1 MDTLTNFI
9 IDVLKFVIAGTIVV
23 YIAWQIIKPELQKA
37 NQSSLLDLKRLS
49 LETTL
54 PLRLQAYERL
64 ALFIERINPSNM
76 LVRVHVAGTTV
87 REIQQFLI
95 AEIRTEHQHNITQQ
109 LYVSS
114 QAWAVLNRIKEDT
127 ISLIN
132 NTAAGLSPEASS
144 VELSKVILTHLAN
157 LDENPYD
164 AGLMLLKH
172 DMQHFF

>member
-1 MDTLTNFI
+1 MYSITYFFV
-9 IDVLKFVIAGTIVV
+9 DVLKFVLAGTLIFF
-23 YIAWQIIKPELQKA
+23 IAWQIIKSEIEKL
-37 NQSSLLDLKRLS
+37 NQSKLLDLKRAS

-64 ALFIERINPSNM
+64 TLFLERINPSNM

-87 REIQQFLI
+87 REIQQFLVT
-95 AEIRTEHQHNITQQ
+95 EIRTEHQHNITQQ
-109 LYVSS
+109 LYVSA
-114 QAWAVLNRIKEDT
+114 QAWAVTNRIKEDT

-132 NTAAGLSPEASS
+132 NTAAGLSPDASS
-144 VELSKVILTHLAN
+144 LELSKVILNHLAG
-157 LDENPYD
+157 LEENPYD

>member
-1 MDTLTNFI
+1 MNI
-9 IDVLKFVIAGTIVV
+9 ITYFFVDVLKFVLAGTLIVF
-23 YIAWQIIKPELQKA
+23 IAWQIIKSEIEKL
-37 NQSSLLDLKRLS
+37 NQSKLLDLKRAS

-64 ALFIERINPSNM
+64 TLFLERINPSNM
-76 LVRVHVAGTTV
+76 LVRVHVAGTSV
-87 REIQQFLI
+87 REIQQFLV

-109 LYVSS
+109 LYVSA
-114 QAWAVLNRIKEDT
+114 QAWAVTNRIKEDT

-132 NTAAGLSPEASS
+132 NTAAGLSPDASS
-144 VELSKVILTHLAN
+144 LELSKVILNHLAG
-157 LDENPYD
+157 LEENPYD

>member
-1 MDTLTNFI
+1 MEVLTYFF
-9 IDVLKFVIAGTIVV
+9 IDVLKFIIAGTVVV
-23 YIAWQIIKPELQKA
+23 YIAWQIIKSELDKV
-37 NQSSLLDLKRLS
+37 NQASLIELKKTS
-49 LETTL
+49 LTTTL

-64 ALFIERINPSNM
+64 TLFIERINPANM

-95 AEIRTEHQHNITQQ
+95 AEIRTEYQHNITQQ
-109 LYVSS
+109 LYVSA
-114 QAWAVLNRIKEDT
+114 QAWAIMNRIKDDT

-132 NTAAGLSPEASS
+132 NTAIGLSPEASS

-157 LDENPYD
+157 LEDNPYE

>member
-1 MDTLTNFI
+1 MNILTYFFV
-9 IDVLKFVIAGTIVV
+9 DVLKFVLAGTLIFF
-23 YIAWQIIKPELQKA
+23 IAWQIIKSEIEKL
-37 NQSSLLDLKRLS
+37 NQSKLLDLKRAS

-64 ALFIERINPSNM
+64 TLFLERINPSNM

-87 REIQQFLI
+87 REIQQFLVS
-95 AEIRTEHQHNITQQ
+95 EIRTEHQHNITQQ
-109 LYVSS
+109 LYVSA
-114 QAWAVLNRIKEDT
+114 QAWAVTNRIKEDT

-132 NTAAGLSPEASS
+132 NTAAGLSPDASS
-144 VELSKVILTHLAN
+144 LELSKVILNHLAG
-157 LDENPYD
+157 LEENPYD

>member
-1 MDTLTNFI
+1 MNIVSYFFV
-9 IDVLKFVIAGTIVV
+9 DVLKFVLSGTLVV
-23 YIAWQIIKPELQKA
+23 YIAWLIIKSEIDKM
-37 NQSSLLDLKRLS
+37 NQSKLIELKKAS

-76 LVRVHVAGTTV
+76 LVRVHVSGTTV

-95 AEIRTEHQHNITQQ
+95 DEIRTEHQHNITQQ
-109 LYVSS
+109 LYVST
-114 QAWAVLNRIKEDT
+114 QAWAVTNRIKEDT

-144 VELSKVILTHLAN
+144 LELSKVILTHLAG
-157 LDENPYD
+157 LEESPYD

>member
-1 MDTLTNFI
+1 MNSITYFFV
-9 IDVLKFVIAGTIVV
+9 DVLKFVLAGTLIFF
-23 YIAWQIIKPELQKA
+23 IAWQIIKSEIEKL
-37 NQSSLLDLKRLS
+37 NQSKLQDLKRAS

-64 ALFIERINPSNM
+64 TLFLERINPSNM

-87 REIQQFLI
+87 REIQQFLVS
-95 AEIRTEHQHNITQQ
+95 EIRTEHQHNITQQ
-109 LYVSS
+109 LYVSA
-114 QAWAVLNRIKEDT
+114 QAWAVTNRIKEDT

-132 NTAAGLSPEASS
+132 NTAAGLSPDASS
-144 VELSKVILTHLAN
+144 LELSKVILNHLAG
-157 LDENPYD
+157 LEENPYD

>member
-1 MDTLTNFI
+1 MYSITYFFV
-9 IDVLKFVIAGTIVV
+9 DVLKFVLAGTLIFF
-23 YIAWQIIKPELQKA
+23 IAWQIIKSEIEKL
-37 NQSSLLDLKRLS
+37 NQSKLLDLKRAS

-64 ALFIERINPSNM
+64 TLFLERINPSNM

-87 REIQQFLI
+87 REIQQFLVS
-95 AEIRTEHQHNITQQ
+95 EIRTEHQHNITQQ
-109 LYVSS
+109 LYVSA
-114 QAWAVLNRIKEDT
+114 QAWAVTNRIKEDT

-132 NTAAGLSPEASS
+132 NTAAGLSPDASS
-144 VELSKVILTHLAN
+144 LELSKVILNHLAG
-157 LDENPYD
+157 LEENPYD

>member
-1 MDTLTNFI
+1 
-9 IDVLKFVIAGTIVV
+9 VLAGTLIIF
-23 YIAWQIIKPELQKA
+23 IAWQIIKSEIEKLS
-37 NQSSLLDLKRLS
+37 QSKLLDLKRAS

-87 REIQQFLI
+87 REIQQFLV

-109 LYVSS
+109 LYVST
-114 QAWAVLNRIKEDT
+114 QAWAVTNRIKEDT

-144 VELSKVILTHLAN
+144 LELSKVILTHLAG
-157 LDENPYD
+157 LEENPYD